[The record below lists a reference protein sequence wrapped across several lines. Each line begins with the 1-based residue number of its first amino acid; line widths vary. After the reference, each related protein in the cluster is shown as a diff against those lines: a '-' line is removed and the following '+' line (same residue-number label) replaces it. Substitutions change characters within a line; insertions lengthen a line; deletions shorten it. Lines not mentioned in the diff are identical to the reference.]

1 MRDSITSA
9 VASMKCIKLDG
20 QARCQPIMAWRVQIF
35 DNVWLVQS
43 FGDPNV
49 IIGCLPPEVLAPSPG
64 TKSLD
69 VNSVLRGCTS
79 KFLVE
84 DVPTHKGLTVHTC
97 ILKKTRVFSPYPG
110 YFLLFTGTRKPQKIY
125 SHHAQL
131 GSGQRLRAAR
141 RNRKLKG
148 SKSWICP
155 SPFQPS
161 RGGQCAVL
169 VVLLMSRLTVGTTK
183 MMNVWYVWKWY
194 RYPWGRCT
202 FPILLC
208 WSTSPPS
215 ELLNR
220 WMWSFE
226 F

>member
-97 ILKKTRVFSPYPG
+97 ILKKNKGVFSLSWI
-110 YFLLFTGTRKPQKIY
+110 FLIVYRNPEAPKNIFPSRT
-125 SHHAQL
+125 AWV
-131 GSGQRLRAAR
+131 RAATA
-141 RNRKLKG
+141 
-148 SKSWICP
+148 C
-155 SPFQPS
+155 
-161 RGGQCAVL
+161 GQAKQKAEGKQVL
-169 VVLLMSRLTVGTTK
+169 DL
-183 MMNVWYVWKWY
+183 
-194 RYPWGRCT
+194 PIT
-202 FPILLC
+202 FPALKRRAVRSARCFVDVSSDSWNNENDECMVCMKMI
-208 WSTSPPS
+208 
-215 ELLNR
+215 
-220 WMWSFE
+220 
-226 F
+226 